1 MFVKSKVE
9 NMFNTCP
16 HNSQLFDLSRRH
28 PSYPTSLEKTSRSFT
43 DEGFPSKCYRQEVD
57 DKDDDARRHELG
69 EAGVLLP
76 IDRLFPNYWI
86 LVEVGGQL
94 ASGEEAGS

>member
-1 MFVKSKVE
+1 ML
-9 NMFNTCP
+9 NTCS
-16 HNSQLFDLSRRH
+16 HSLKLFDLSRRH
-28 PSYPTSLEKTSRSFT
+28 PSYPTSLEETSRSFT

-94 ASGEEAGS
+94 AGGEEAGS